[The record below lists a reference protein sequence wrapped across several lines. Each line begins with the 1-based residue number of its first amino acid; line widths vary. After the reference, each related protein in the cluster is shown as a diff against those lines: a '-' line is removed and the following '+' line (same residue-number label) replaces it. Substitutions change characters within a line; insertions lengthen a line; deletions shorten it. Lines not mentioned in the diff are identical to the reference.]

1 MIDFTTKRV
10 LTFDCYGTL
19 IDWETGILS
28 ALQPIVTDHGVTAN
42 PEHLLALYA
51 QLEPAAEQGPYTPYR
66 QLLMAVL
73 RGLGERLGFT
83 PSAAEQSRF
92 ADSVGDWPLFADTRA
107 ALTALRRRFQL
118 AIISNTDDDLFAR
131 TNQQLEVTFDW
142 IVTAQ
147 QVRSYKPSLNNF
159 RQALAR
165 IGVPKEQVLHV
176 AQSLFHDHV
185 PAKQLGL
192 ETVWVN
198 RRYGKAGSGATPP
211 AHARPDLEV
220 RDLATLVTLSEA
232 ASGRPYGCKG

>member
-1 MIDFTTKRV
+1 MIDFATKRV

-28 ALQPIVTDHGVTAN
+28 TLQPILTAHGVTA
-42 PEHLLALYA
+42 EGERLLALHA
-51 QLEPAAEQGPYTPYR
+51 ELESAAEQGPYIPYR
-66 QLLMAVL
+66 QLLATVL
-73 RGLGERLGFT
+73 RGFGERLGFI
-83 PSAAEQSRF
+83 PSTIEQSRF
-92 ADSVGDWPLFADTRA
+92 ADSVGDWPPFPDTRV
-107 ALTALRRRFQL
+107 ALRALQRRFRL

-147 QVRSYKPSLNNF
+147 QVKSYKPSLNNF
-159 RQALAR
+159 RQALER
-165 IGVPKEQVLHV
+165 IRVPKEQVLHV

-198 RRYGKAGSGATPP
+198 RRRGKAGPGATPP
-211 AHARPDLEV
+211 AHAQPDLEV
-220 RDLATLVTLSEA
+220 QDLATLVTLSEGA
-232 ASGRPYGCKG
+232 

>member
-28 ALQPIVTDHGVTAN
+28 TLQPILTDHGVTADA
-42 PEHLLALYA
+42 ERLLALHA
-51 QLEPAAEQGPYTPYR
+51 ELESAAEQGPYAPYR
-66 QLLMAVL
+66 QLLMTVL

-92 ADSVGDWPLFADTRA
+92 ADVGDWPPFADTRA
-107 ALTALRRRFQL
+107 ALRALRRRFRL

-131 TNQQLEVTFDW
+131 TNQQLDVAFDW

-147 QVRSYKPSLNNF
+147 QVKSYKPSLNNF

-165 IGVPKEQVLHV
+165 IGLPTEQVLHV

-185 PAKQLGL
+185 PAKQVGL
-192 ETVWVN
+192 ETVWIN
-198 RRYGKAGSGATPP
+198 RRHGKTGSGATPI
-211 AHARPDLEV
+211 ADARPDLEV
-220 RDLATLVTLSEA
+220 QDLATLVSLSEVA
-232 ASGRPYGCKG
+232 

>member
-28 ALQPIVTDHGVTAN
+28 TLQPILTDHGVTADA
-42 PEHLLALYA
+42 ERLLALHA
-51 QLEPAAEQGPYTPYR
+51 ELESAAEQGPYAPYR
-66 QLLMAVL
+66 QLLMRVL
-73 RGLGERLGFT
+73 RGLGERLSFT

-92 ADSVGDWPLFADTRA
+92 ADSVGDWPPFADTRA
-107 ALTALRRRFQL
+107 ALRALRRRFRL

-131 TNQQLEVTFDW
+131 TNQQLDVAFDW

-147 QVRSYKPSLNNF
+147 QVKSYKPSLNNF

-165 IGVPKEQVLHV
+165 IGLPTEQVLHV

-185 PAKQLGL
+185 PAKQVGL
-192 ETVWVN
+192 ETVWIN
-198 RRYGKAGSGATPP
+198 RRHGKAGSGATPI
-211 AHARPDLEV
+211 ADARPDLEV
-220 RDLATLVTLSEA
+220 RDIATLVSLSGA
-232 ASGRPYGCKG
+232 A

>member
-28 ALQPIVTDHGVTAN
+28 TLQPILTDHGVTADA
-42 PEHLLALYA
+42 ERLLALHA
-51 QLEPAAEQGPYTPYR
+51 ELESAAEQGPYAPYR
-66 QLLMAVL
+66 QLLMTVL
-73 RGLGERLGFT
+73 RGLGERLSFT

-92 ADSVGDWPLFADTRA
+92 ADSVGDWPPFADTRA
-107 ALTALRRRFQL
+107 ALRALRRRFRL

-131 TNQQLEVTFDW
+131 TNQQLDVAFDW

-147 QVRSYKPSLNNF
+147 QVKSYKPSLNNF

-165 IGVPKEQVLHV
+165 IGLPTEQVLHV

-185 PAKQLGL
+185 PAKQVGL
-192 ETVWVN
+192 ETVWIN
-198 RRYGKAGSGATPP
+198 RRHGKAGSGATPI
-211 AHARPDLEV
+211 ADARPDLEV
-220 RDLATLVTLSEA
+220 RDIATLVSLSGA
-232 ASGRPYGCKG
+232 A

>member
-1 MIDFTTKRV
+1 MVDFATKRV

-28 ALQPIVTDHGVTAN
+28 TLQPILAAHGVTA
-42 PEHLLALYA
+42 EGERLLALHA
-51 QLEPAAEQGPYTPYR
+51 ELESAAELGPYTSYR
-66 QLLMAVL
+66 QLLMTVL
-73 RGLGERLGFT
+73 RGLGQRLGFT
-83 PSAAEQSRF
+83 PSSVEEARF
-92 ADSVGDWPLFADTRA
+92 ADSVGDWPPFPDTRV
-107 ALTALRRRFQL
+107 ALRALQRRFRL

-131 TNQQLEVTFDW
+131 TSQQLDVAFDW

-165 IGVPKEQVLHV
+165 IRVPNEQVLHV

-198 RRYGKAGSGATPP
+198 RRHGKAGPGATPP

-220 RDLATLVTLSEA
+220 QDLATLVTLSEA
-232 ASGRPYGCKG
+232 G